1 MKKIKLAMLT
11 LPFLCAAAF
20 AGQETEH
27 KTAIKVIV
35 ADDGSSEPT
44 TFEWTSDGSDAR
56 LDDMQVGETRTVTD
70 DSGKTVVVTREDDG
84 YNFDINGRSV
94 KMPEFGAHGA
104 HMMVMSDEGGSF
116 DYDME
121 VDREH
126 HVVMKRMH
134 APEGVTIISDEPLD
148 ASVQESIRS
157 VLQSAG
163 HDKEVTFIDSSA
175 DGKEKHMR
183 VIKKKIEIM

>member
-1 MKKIKLAMLT
+1 MNKIKLAMLA
-11 LPFLCAAAF
+11 LPLLCAAAF
-20 AGQETEH
+20 AGQETGH

-35 ADDGSSEPT
+35 ADDEASEPT

-56 LDDMQVGETRTVTD
+56 LDDMQVGESRAVTD
-70 DSGKTVVVTREDDG
+70 DSGKTVVVTREEDG
-84 YNFDINGRSV
+84 YNFDVNGRSI
-94 KMPEFGAHGA
+94 KMPELGPHGA
-104 HMMVMSDEGGSF
+104 HMMMLSADGADFE
-116 DYDME
+116 YDME
-121 VDREH
+121 FDGERHFVPR
-126 HVVMKRMH
+126 RMH
-134 APEGVTIISDEPLD
+134 HPKGVTIISDEPLD

-163 HDKEVTFIDSSA
+163 LDKEVRFV